1 MMLQKLHNVFS
12 YANRC
17 LPFIHQ
23 SLHNLMEFSQHT
35 WLNWHNLMDWSLVA
49 ILLAIAWRLI
59 RGSLVVYLLVGVIA
73 FNLLFQLAQWL
84 ELPLFSAFLEQFVG
98 LGVLALIIV
107 FQPEIRKF
115 LLMIGRNAEPSK
127 LGKLGRLMDS
137 EAYNEEEEQGWI
149 RAVSEACAR
158 LSETRTGALIVIAR
172 TSELKLFAASGMPVD
187 ALVSSDLLEAIF
199 RKESPLHDG
208 AVILAKGRIQAA
220 SCVLPLDEHHANPSA
235 AHGMRHKAAL
245 GMSEQTDALVV
256 LVSEESGQIVL
267 ADNGQFSEPLTPND
281 LMHRISKT
289 L

>member
-1 MMLQKLHNVFS
+1 
-12 YANRC
+12 
-17 LPFIHQ
+17 
-23 SLHNLMEFSQHT
+23 
-35 WLNWHNLMDWSLVA
+35 
-49 ILLAIAWRLI
+49 
-59 RGSLVVYLLVGVIA
+59 
-73 FNLLFQLAQWL
+73 
-84 ELPLFSAFLEQFVG
+84 
-98 LGVLALIIV
+98 
-107 FQPEIRKF
+107 
-115 LLMIGRNAEPSK
+115 
-127 LGKLGRLMDS
+127 
-137 EAYNEEEEQGWI
+137 
-149 RAVSEACAR
+149 
-158 LSETRTGALIVIAR
+158 
-172 TSELKLFAASGMPVD
+172 MPVD

-220 SCVLPLDEHHANPSA
+220 SCVLPLDEHHANPNS

>member
-1 MMLQKLHNVFS
+1 
-12 YANRC
+12 
-17 LPFIHQ
+17 
-23 SLHNLMEFSQHT
+23 
-35 WLNWHNLMDWSLVA
+35 
-49 ILLAIAWRLI
+49 
-59 RGSLVVYLLVGVIA
+59 
-73 FNLLFQLAQWL
+73 
-84 ELPLFSAFLEQFVG
+84 
-98 LGVLALIIV
+98 VLALIIV

-127 LGKLGRLMDS
+127 LGKLMDS
-137 EAYNEEEEQGWI
+137 EAYNEEQEQGWI

-158 LSETRTGALIVIAR
+158 LSETKTGALIVIAR

-220 SCVLPLDEHHANPSA
+220 SCVLPLDEHHASPSA
-235 AHGMRHKAAL
+235 VHGMRHKAAL

-267 ADNGQFSEPLTPND
+267 ANNGQFSEPLTPND
-281 LMHRISKT
+281 LMHRIGKT